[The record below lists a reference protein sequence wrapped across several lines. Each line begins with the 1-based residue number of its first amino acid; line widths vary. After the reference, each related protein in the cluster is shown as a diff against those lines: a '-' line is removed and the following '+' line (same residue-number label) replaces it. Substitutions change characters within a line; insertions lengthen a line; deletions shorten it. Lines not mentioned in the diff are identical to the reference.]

1 MLHKQKHTWLSLA
14 GLSLRELVLRRS
26 LSPRGFLS
34 GLLSGQM
41 PTLLL
46 IVCSISLA
54 AAQEPAADA
63 RLNDARAR
71 AQQAIGL
78 MQGQLKQELAAALS
92 QGGNVASIRI
102 CRERAPQIAADISRQ
117 LGVQIRRTSERWRN
131 PVNAPDSFESG
142 VLRQF
147 AAAAPAARELSQL
160 RFEEV
165 LTSNDGD
172 RLHVMQAIAV
182 QEPCLLCH
190 GEALAEPI
198 RDSIRLLYPND
209 HAIGFRA
216 GELRGAFSVSVPIT
230 SASPQP

>member
-1 MLHKQKHTWLSLA
+1 MLHEPQNIRQRLTKTFAALPA
-14 GLSLRELVLRRS
+14 LVLTV
-26 LSPRGFLS
+26 G
-34 GLLSGQM
+34 
-41 PTLLL
+41 
-46 IVCSISLA
+46 SIATA
-54 AAQEPAADA
+54 AAQEAAVGTRLHEA
-63 RLNDARAR
+63 RTL

-78 MQGQLKQELAAALS
+78 MQSQLKQELAAALN

-147 AAAAPAARELSQL
+147 AAAAPAARDVGEL

-165 LTSNDGD
+165 LTSSGGE
-172 RLHVMQAIAV
+172 RLHVMQAIAI

-198 RDSIRLLYPND
+198 RDSIRLLYPSD
-209 HAIGFRA
+209 HATGFRA
-216 GELRGAFSVSVPIT
+216 GELRGAFSVSVPLT
-230 SASPQP
+230 PASPLP